1 MDVKE
6 AIRIQLL
13 KIYET
18 KGLTN
23 TLNAGYELMAH
34 CEKNATAEKYRLLKG
49 EIAEVILECELI
61 ELQKKGLTPSI
72 VLKGLC
78 IPFRDSNSTT
88 EMDVT
93 LITKKRVYLFEC
105 KSYSHKPKV
114 TDICKLGSTM
124 DIYSQ
129 SMLHLK
135 ALNQYIGNKYNKVEE
150 QKPYKFIFFEMSTLG
165 VEDLR
170 TEENKKRIPVVNPM
184 TMIETLVND
193 YNDLQEMWDIN
204 GAYKILKPL
213 SANSDEVFQQHMAR
227 ILRKKGKVEK

>member
-1 MDVKE
+1 MDLKE
-6 AIRIQLL
+6 AIRTQLL
-13 KIYET
+13 RIYEK
-18 KGLTN
+18 KGLTD

-34 CEKNATAEKYRLLKG
+34 CEKNATTQKYKILKG

-61 ELQKKGLTPSI
+61 ELQGKGLTPSI

-114 TDICKLGSTM
+114 TDVCKLGSTM
-124 DIYSQ
+124 DIYAQ
-129 SMLHLK
+129 SLLHLK
-135 ALNQYIGNKYNKVEE
+135 ALNQYIGNKYNKVGE
-150 QKPYKFIFFEMSTLG
+150 QKPYKFMFFEMSTQG

-170 TEENKKRIPVVNPM
+170 TEANKKRIPVINPL
-184 TMIETLVND
+184 TMVDTVVKD
-193 YNDLQEMWDIN
+193 YNELQDMWDIKST
-204 GAYKILKPL
+204 YEVLKPL
-213 SANSDEVFQQHMAR
+213 SDNSDAMFQKHMAR
-227 ILRKKGKVEK
+227 ILHKNKKGSG